1 MTVAAAPIGW
11 TETLRS
17 RRLLDKSKTKVSM
30 SQRASQRTVPRLT
43 GFRRG
48 KVCGMRLLLIR
59 HGETLWNKEEIF
71 RGQVEV
77 PLNETGIDQAKHIAK
92 LLQKAPID
100 AVYSSPLGRAL
111 ETARLIAEPH
121 GLIVLSEPGLTDLDY
136 GSWQGLSHQQV
147 KEQYPELYQVWLT
160 APQKLRFE
168 HGESLADV
176 RSRALD
182 TVNRLAVLHHNH
194 NVVAVSHRVVI
205 KLLVCAILGLGASG
219 FWAIRQDTCAINVI
233 EHDEQHGFMIY
244 LLNDTCHIKPLT
256 AHFLATRQAAD
267 F

>member
-1 MTVAAAPIGW
+1 
-11 TETLRS
+11 
-17 RRLLDKSKTKVSM
+17 
-30 SQRASQRTVPRLT
+30 
-43 GFRRG
+43 
-48 KVCGMRLLLIR
+48 MRLLLIR
-59 HGETLWNKEEIF
+59 HGETSWNKEEIF
-71 RGQVEV
+71 RGQLEV

-121 GLIVLSEPGLTDLDY
+121 GLAVITAPGLTDLDY
-136 GSWQGLSHQQV
+136 GAWQGLSHQEV
-147 KEQYPELYQVWLT
+147 KERYPELYQVWLT
-160 APQKLRFE
+160 APYKLRFE
-168 HGESLADV
+168 HGESLDDV
-176 RSRALD
+176 RNRALD
-182 TVNRLAVLHHNH
+182 TVNRLSVQHRDH

-219 FWAIRQDTCAINVI
+219 FWAIRQDTCAVNTI

-244 LLNDTCHIKPLT
+244 GLNDTCHIRPLT
-256 AHFLATRQAAD
+256 AHFSKSRQAAD